1 MPERESE
8 MLNKLSLVFNTV
20 RYMTPRQWR
29 YRLYYMVRNRFRSG
43 TPKEAPKNLKA
54 KKVPTVYDG
63 NISNPSAV
71 LVADEIMKGNFPTV
85 AGEVRDLSEGWS
97 LPNEPYRLICFR
109 LNSFRWLLELSDA
122 YQETGSEKYIQKG
135 YELIQ
140 DWHEKMGGKIHGDA
154 WNPYVIAE
162 RITNWI
168 GFASKYFRDEYMQE
182 VACIVYPQAMELKE
196 SIEYQLGANHL
207 LSEAKALVLAGMFL
221 QNTDLYKTGKYLLLD
236 EAREQFLP
244 DGGHYER
251 SVSYHVEALQ
261 QYFEAFVA
269 MRSRNDSDASRIH
282 YFMYEP
288 YRFLNSMIRVNSTIP
303 LFNDA
308 AYDYPFYNAV
318 DFLATANYLFADPAP
333 NGKAGNYA
341 KRWAWIGHE
350 YIEML
355 WYDTPSSYYTGILHH
370 KFEAGGEEYSFNM
383 DCGDNGPEYNQ
394 GHAHA
399 DALSI
404 LLCSKYK
411 DIIVDTGVFT
421 YQPGEDRDYCRST
434 SAHNTV
440 EINDKNS
447 AEVWGAFRTAR
458 RGHTKFE
465 NKSNK
470 HCYHIRAWHDGYVKC
485 LKSPV
490 MHTRDVNI
498 RDGRIVIKDTVDAV
512 VPAKAISRFHL
523 SPNCS
528 VEMESPHEL
537 LIDGHIRLKTDG
549 YANLADCM
557 VAAWFGEAKST
568 KCIEI
573 DFCGMREI
581 ETKFIFE

>member
-1 MPERESE
+1 
-8 MLNKLSLVFNTV
+8 MLNKLLLVFRTV
-20 RYMTPRQWR
+20 RYMNARQIR
-29 YRLYYMVRNRFRSG
+29 YRIYYAIRNRFRSG
-43 TPKEAPKNLKA
+43 APEKAPSDLRPRKTPTA
-54 KKVPTVYDG
+54 YDG
-63 NISNPSAV
+63 AVSNPSAV
-71 LVADEIMKGNFPTV
+71 LVADEIMKGNIPTV
-85 AGEVRDLSEGWS
+85 GNEVRNPAKGWA
-97 LPNEPYRLICFR
+97 LPNEPYRLIVFR
-109 LNSFRWLLELSDA
+109 LNSFKWLQELADA
-122 YQETGSEKYIQKG
+122 FQETKDEKYIQKG
-135 YELIQ
+135 YELIC
-140 DWHEKMGGKIHGDA
+140 DWHESMGKHISGDA

-168 GFASKYFRDEYMQE
+168 GFASRYFADSYLQE
-182 VACIVYPQAMELKE
+182 AAKMVWPQAMELKA

-221 QNTDLYKTGKYLLLD
+221 QDNDLYKTGKNILLD
-236 EAREQFLP
+236 EAREQFLL

-269 MRSRNDSDASRIH
+269 MRSRNDSDAARIH
-282 YFMYEP
+282 EIMYEP

-333 NGKAGNYA
+333 NGRAGFYA

-350 YIEML
+350 YKEML
-355 WYDTPSSYYTGILHH
+355 WYDSPSGYYTGIVHH

-399 DALSI
+399 DALSV

-411 DIIVDTGVFT
+411 DIIVDTGVLT

-434 SAHNTV
+434 RAHNTV

-458 RGHTKFE
+458 RGHTKHE
-465 NKSNK
+465 NLSNK
-470 HCYHIRAWHDGYVKC
+470 YCYHIRAWHDGYVKC

-490 MHTRDVNI
+490 MHIRDVNI
-498 RDGRIVIKDTVDAV
+498 RDGKITIKDTVDAV
-512 VPAKAISRFHL
+512 IPAKAISRYHL
-523 SPNCS
+523 APNCS
-528 VEMESPHEL
+528 VELVSPHEA
-537 LIDGHIRLKTDG
+537 LIDGHIRMKTDG
-549 YANLADCM
+549 YATIADCV
-557 VAAWFGEAKST
+557 VAAWFGEAKKT

-573 DFCGMREI
+573 DFCGSREI
-581 ETKFIFE
+581 ETKFVFE